1 MYRERYLAECQLDSV
16 DAFRDACAEAGVP
29 PVHAALRWLQHHSS
43 LVDGDGIIVG
53 ASRLAHLEENLAA
66 LASGD
71 ALPQAVVDACDAG
84 WAKIKASGVCPS
96 YERGTS
102 LY

>member
-1 MYRERYLAECQLDSV
+1 MMAFAWTPREAARCARHRGGVCRRRRTRRA
-16 DAFRDACAEAGVP
+16 AFR
-29 PVHAALRWLQHHSS
+29 H
-43 LVDGDGIIVG
+43 
-53 ASRLAHLEENLAA
+53 LAA
-66 LASGD
+66 LTSGD

-102 LY
+102 LYKY